1 MLLNPPLKGR
11 SSPLKSY
18 IFIIYNILI
27 MEEKQGI
34 LAAGA
39 GASTK
44 KMLADEKVKRCEN
57 VKDITSYISR
67 VDEMI
72 ERKRQLFSEE

>member
-1 MLLNPPLKGR
+1 MPTGDKTAITD
-11 SSPLKSY
+11 SDIAK
-18 IFIIYNILI
+18 
-27 MEEKQGI
+27 
-34 LAAGA
+34 AGA

>member
-1 MLLNPPLKGR
+1 MAAAVRKISDMR
-11 SSPLKSY
+11 EKEKSVY
-18 IFIIYNILI
+18 
-27 MEEKQGI
+27 
-34 LAAGA
+34 
-39 GASTK
+39 STK

>member
-1 MLLNPPLKGR
+1 
-11 SSPLKSY
+11 
-18 IFIIYNILI
+18 